1 MFLVSLFPFLWL
13 YASDKQ
19 GEGEAVDTNFESWRK
34 PAGLFSFIGEQLKN
48 SFYTKTSTK
57 FQRQKVNNEWEN
69 CDKWPWL
76 CKDNV
81 YVLNPKIDLGWYF
94 KQFKRTYLLKRKL

>member
-1 MFLVSLFPFLWL
+1 MNNLFMKKLSFTFNGCKLK
-13 YASDKQ
+13 S
-19 GEGEAVDTNFESWRK
+19 ESWRK

-48 SFYTKTSTK
+48 SFYTKTSKK

-69 CDKWPWL
+69 CDKWPWI

-94 KQFKRTYLLKRKL
+94 KQFKRT

>member
-1 MFLVSLFPFLWL
+1 M
-13 YASDKQ
+13 
-19 GEGEAVDTNFESWRK
+19 
-34 PAGLFSFIGEQLKN
+34 
-48 SFYTKTSTK
+48 

-94 KQFKRTYLLKRKL
+94 KQFKRT